1 MQKIARKVKASVAKA
16 LRLEKKAAK
25 AAEPKVTVEPTPK
38 AVPGEEKAEG
48 TKTEKKPKEKLSRK
62 EKKRQRKE
70 KLESAGK
77 KEVEVRSLHLHSRFD
92 PRTSRLTLDAHAG
105 SQTAP
110 VPTPSKTS
118 TAPSPPHKKVKS
130 AVSSS
135 GESAAPLDD
144 QLKVATK
151 KTKRKSVG

>member
-1 MQKIARKVKASVAKA
+1 MARKVKASVAKA

-25 AAEPKVTVEPTPK
+25 AAEPKLTVEPTPK
-38 AVPGEEKAEG
+38 AVPEEKKAEG

-77 KEVEVRSLHLHSRFD
+77 KEVEVRSLHLHPRFD

-110 VPTPSKTS
+110 VPTPSEAS
-118 TAPSPPHKKVKS
+118 TAPSPPRKKVKS
-130 AVSSS
+130 ARSSL
-135 GESAAPLDD
+135 GESAAPQDG
-144 QLKVATK
+144 QLKGATK